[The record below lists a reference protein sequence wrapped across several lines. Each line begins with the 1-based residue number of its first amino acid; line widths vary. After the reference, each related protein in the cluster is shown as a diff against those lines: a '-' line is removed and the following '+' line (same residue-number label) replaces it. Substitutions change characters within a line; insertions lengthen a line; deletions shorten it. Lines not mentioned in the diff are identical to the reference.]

1 MDELRKQA
9 YEPPLMLSAK
19 DIQKLG
25 FSRALAYRFLN
36 RADMPV
42 VIVGGRKYLHR
53 DMFLAWLAQ
62 QAEPVGEGA

>member
-42 VIVGGRKYLHR
+42 VIVGGRK
-53 DMFLAWLAQ
+53 
-62 QAEPVGEGA
+62 